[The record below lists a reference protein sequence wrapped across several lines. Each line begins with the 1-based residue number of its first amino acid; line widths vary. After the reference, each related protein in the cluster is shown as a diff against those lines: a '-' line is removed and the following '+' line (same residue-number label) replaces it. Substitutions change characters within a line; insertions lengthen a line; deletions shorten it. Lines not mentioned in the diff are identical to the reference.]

1 MNPAPSSEF
10 TSTNKHIQELVR
22 ALPRIAATDAN
33 ILIHGESGTGKEM
46 LAKYIHRLSPR
57 NSKPMLAINCSA
69 IPDNLLE
76 SEFFGHR
83 KGSFTG
89 AVTDHKGI
97 FESARGGT
105 IFLDEIG
112 EMPIHLQSKLLRVI
126 QERTIRPIGSSF
138 EQKVEFTIIAAT
150 HKNLKSEIR
159 NGKFREDLYYRLNV
173 IPISLPP
180 LRQRQ
185 EDIPHLVRNIADHIC
200 KKYFRSSPMPFS
212 EAALTELKKRP
223 WPGNVRELENYL
235 ERTIVLNHHKQ
246 IIDVDDLLYDE
257 DLDESREPFSSYG
270 KLPTLSD
277 LEDNYVRYVLNYVN
291 LHQGK
296 AAEIL
301 GVSRRTISRKLN
313 QKT

>member
-1 MNPAPSSEF
+1 MN
-10 TSTNKHIQELVR
+10 KQIQEMIR

-33 ILIHGESGTGKEM
+33 ILIQGESGTGKEM
-46 LAKYIHRLSPR
+46 LAKYIHHLSPR
-57 NSKPMLAINCSA
+57 VNKPMLAINCSA
-69 IPDNLLE
+69 IPENLLE

-89 AVTDHKGI
+89 AVNDHKGI

-105 IFLDEIG
+105 VFLDEIG
-112 EMPIHLQSKLLRVI
+112 DMPIHLQSKLLRVI
-126 QERTIRPIGSSF
+126 QERTVRPIGSSF
-138 EQKVEFTIIAAT
+138 EHKVDFTIIAAT

-173 IPISLPP
+173 IPINLPP

-185 EDIPHLVRNIADHIC
+185 EDIPNLVRSISGQIS
-200 KKYFRSSPMPFS
+200 KKYFKQIEIPFS
-212 EAALTELKKRP
+212 EAALLELQKRP
-223 WPGNVRELENYL
+223 WPGNVRELENYV
-235 ERTIVLNHHKQ
+235 ERIIILNINKQ
-246 IIDVDDLLYDE
+246 IIEKDDLIYDDERE
-257 DLDESREPFSSYG
+257 DSCGAFASYH

-277 LEDNYVRYVLNYVN
+277 LQDDYVRYVLNCVN